1 MELELHE
8 LEFHARF
15 FFFFLFFFCFFLFF
29 FVFKFDS
36 LILVATF
43 KEPYSG
49 VLNET

>member
-15 FFFFLFFFCFFLFF
+15 FLFLFLFFFVF